1 MPTILSVSYPLACV
15 GPDAV
20 GGAEQVLSLL
30 DEAVVRAGWESIV
43 IASEGSLVR
52 GTLVATPA
60 PVGPLT
66 DAARRAAQE
75 RHREAIARVLRERSV
90 DLVHM
95 HGVDFD
101 AYLPPPGVPVLAT
114 LHLPPSFYA
123 PAALRPAR
131 PRTYLHCVSSAQHA
145 ACPPDVTLLPPI
157 ENGIDVDSFRGRVRR
172 RGFALALGRICPEKG
187 YHIALEAAHR
197 AGLPLLLAGTVFRY
211 PDHER
216 YFRDEIAPRLDPL
229 RRFIGPV
236 PLRRKRRLL
245 AAARCLVVPSLIPE
259 TSSLVAIEALASG
272 TPVVAFPAGA
282 LEDIVEHGVTGFL
295 VHDEREM
302 ADAMH
307 AAGSID
313 PERCRAAARAR
324 HSAERMRREYLER
337 YERIIAG
344 RAAFSTV
351 R

>member
-187 YHIALEAAHR
+187 YHIAL
-197 AGLPLLLAGTVFRY
+197 
-211 PDHER
+211 
-216 YFRDEIAPRLDPL
+216 
-229 RRFIGPV
+229 
-236 PLRRKRRLL
+236 
-245 AAARCLVVPSLIPE
+245 
-259 TSSLVAIEALASG
+259 
-272 TPVVAFPAGA
+272 
-282 LEDIVEHGVTGFL
+282 
-295 VHDEREM
+295 
-302 ADAMH
+302 
-307 AAGSID
+307 
-313 PERCRAAARAR
+313 
-324 HSAERMRREYLER
+324 
-337 YERIIAG
+337 
-344 RAAFSTV
+344 
-351 R
+351 

>member
-30 DEAVVRAGWESIV
+30 DAAIVRAGWESIV
-43 IASEGSLVR
+43 VAGEGSR
-52 GTLVATPA
+52 THGTLVATPTPA
-60 PVGPLT
+60 GPLT
-66 DAARRAAQE
+66 DEVRRAAQE
-75 RHREAIARVLRERSV
+75 RHREAIVRVLRERNV

-101 AYLPPPGVPVLAT
+101 RYLPPSGVPVLAT
-114 LHLPPSFYA
+114 LHLPPSFYT

-131 PRTYLHCVSSAQHA
+131 PRTYLHCVSRSQHA
-145 ACPPDVTLLPPI
+145 AFPPDIPLLPPI
-157 ENGIDVDSFRGRVRR
+157 ENGIPVEEFGARVRK

-187 YHIALEAAHR
+187 YHLALEAAHR

-211 PDHER
+211 AAHER
-216 YFRDEIAPRLDPL
+216 YFREEIAPRLDGL

-245 AAARCLVVPSLIPE
+245 AAARCLLVPSLIPE
-259 TSSLVAIEALASG
+259 TSSLAAIEALASG
-272 TPVVAFPAGA
+272 TPVIAFPIGA
-282 LEDIVEHGVTGFL
+282 LADIVEHGVTGFL
-295 VHDEREM
+295 VRDEHEM
-302 ADAMH
+302 AAAMH
-307 AAGSID
+307 AAGSLD

-324 HSAERMRREYLER
+324 YSAERTQRQYLER

-344 RAAFSTV
+344 RSALSPA
-351 R
+351 